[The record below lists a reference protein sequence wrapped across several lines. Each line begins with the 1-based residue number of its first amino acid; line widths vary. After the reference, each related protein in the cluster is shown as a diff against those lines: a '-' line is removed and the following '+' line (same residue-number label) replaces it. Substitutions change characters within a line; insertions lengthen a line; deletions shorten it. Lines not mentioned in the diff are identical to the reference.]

1 MKIIEQ
7 LLGCL
12 WILTLLIKQ
21 DNDKNKSTVLRKLG
35 GQQMSHQICLKTVS
49 YHIFCQKLLF
59 NKENIQTF
67 PLYSHIYTELFI

>member
-35 GQQMSHQICLKTVS
+35 GQQRSHQICLKTAS
-49 YHIFCQKLLF
+49 YHIFGHKLLSY
-59 NKENIQTF
+59 KENIQIF
-67 PLYSHIYTELFI
+67 PL

>member
-35 GQQMSHQICLKTVS
+35 GQQRSHTICLKTSS
-49 YHIFCQKLLF
+49 YHIFGHKLLF
-59 NKENIQTF
+59 NKENNQM
-67 PLYSHIYTELFI
+67 

>member
-21 DNDKNKSTVLRKLG
+21 DNDKNKSTVLRKLC
-35 GQQMSHQICLKTVS
+35 GQRSHQICLKTAS
-49 YHIFCQKLLF
+49 YHIFGHKLLSY
-59 NKENIQTF
+59 KENIQIF
-67 PLYSHIYTELFI
+67 PL